1 MRSKTRSRSA
11 AADKAGASPK
21 SRARPVQTGKR
32 LLLVLVLACLGGLA
46 RGQQAGTTVAE
57 TYREAYDFGY
67 RDGAASGA
75 NDRKQGKPYD
85 LANKKDFQQAERGL
99 DPGRHDRE
107 VFLVAYRRGFEDGY
121 EKGYGLD
128 SKAGSAGGDPPL
140 PPKPVVE
147 PRVNPPKGVP
157 PPASHSSGPLVMD
170 GQVPLGTELLIELQ
184 DELSTRSNERGDPF
198 RARVA
203 RDVSLN
209 GKVLV
214 PRGAIVSGSIAF
226 VKRAGRIRGRAQM
239 NLKFEELRFPDGRVS
254 YLEAALVGVE
264 PRGGEKVDGG
274 EGTVVGE
281 SSRGED
287 AKTVAGSS
295 GIGALIGLVVVGRG
309 GAGAGAAAGAV
320 AGLASV
326 LVTRGRDAHLEA
338 GTQLTIKLTQEVKL
352 SPSHP

>member
-1 MRSKTRSRSA
+1 MRSKTRLPSATSDRFGVACRWRSWR
-11 AADKAGASPK
+11 DGSVKALFLA
-21 SRARPVQTGKR
+21 
-32 LLLVLVLACLGGLA
+32 LVLACAGGWA

-75 NDRKQGKPYD
+75 GDRKQGKPFD

-99 DPGRHDRE
+99 DPNRHDRE

-128 SKAGSAGGDPPL
+128 SRPSPPEASPA
-140 PPKPVVE
+140 PPSKPIE
-147 PRVNPPKGVP
+147 RANSPKNPPRP
-157 PPASHSSGPLVMD
+157 ISSAPSGPLAME

-198 RARVA
+198 RARVV
-203 RDVSLN
+203 RDVSIS

-214 PRGAIVSGSIAF
+214 PRGAVVSGSIAF

-239 NLKFEELRFPDGRVS
+239 NLKFEELRFPDGRVT
-254 YLEAALVGVE
+254 YLEATLVGVE
-264 PRGGEKVDGG
+264 PGGGERVDGG

-281 SSRGED
+281 SSRGAD

-326 LVTRGRDAHLEA
+326 LVTRGRDAILEA

-352 SPSHP
+352 APSHP

>member
-1 MRSKTRSRSA
+1 MRSKTRLRSA
-11 AADKAGASPK
+11 AVDKVG
-21 SRARPVQTGKR
+21 ARPRRSTRAFPEKT
-32 LLLVLVLACLGGLA
+32 LLLALVLACALGPA

-67 RDGAASGA
+67 RDGTASGA
-75 NDRKQGKPYD
+75 SDRQQGKPFD

-121 EKGYGLD
+121 EKGYGVD
-128 SKAGSAGGDPPL
+128 SKAKPAALDPP
-140 PPKPVVE
+140 PPPRPVE
-147 PRVNPPKGVP
+147 PRPNPVKSASP
-157 PPASHSSGPLVMD
+157 PPRSPSGPLATD

-203 RDVSLN
+203 RDVSIN

-214 PRGAIVSGSIAF
+214 PRGAMVSGSIAF

-254 YLEAALVGVE
+254 YLEATLVGVE

-281 SSRGED
+281 SSRGAD

-309 GAGAGAAAGAV
+309 GAGGGAAAGAV